1 MLRRFLIPI
10 LAVGTVAGYASG
22 FHSLHCARA
31 RREAF
36 ERHVAKVCIDA
47 ARDPSDRRGSDRAF
61 GPPF

>member
-1 MLRRFLIPI
+1 MFRRFLIPI
-10 LAVGTVAGYASG
+10 LAVGTVAGFASG

-36 ERHVAKVCIDA
+36 EHHVARVCIDA
-47 ARDPSDRRGSDRAF
+47 ARGSSEGRGSDHAP